1 MALAL
6 ALAHVNTMTRP
17 RIPAKHHR
25 KEITLT
31 LPPAVIRKGR
41 ARARALGM
49 SLSRYAEVLLVRDAD
64 NVELSD

>member
-1 MALAL
+1 MAL

-25 KEITLT
+25 QSVVLT
-31 LPPAVIRKGR
+31 LPPAVIRKGK

-49 SLSRYAEVLLVRDAD
+49 SLSRMVEELMVRDGENAKT
-64 NVELSD
+64 LP